1 MKRFLLAPD
10 SFKGTMTAGRVCE
23 LMSEAIR
30 THIPDAEITAIPVAD
45 GGEGSVD
52 CFLEAMGGERV
63 TVPAVNPYFEEMEGF
78 YGILP
83 GGTAVIEMA
92 VCAGL
97 PLAEGRLAAEKTTTQ
112 GVGMLLADA
121 AARHC
126 HRVIMGLGGSATND
140 GGCGMA
146 AALGVRFLNAAGEAF
161 VPVGETL
168 REIVSIDASG
178 RLPALRGM
186 EIVTM
191 CDIDNPLCGPSGA
204 AHVFG
209 PQKGASPAVVEQLD
223 AGLAHLAD
231 VIERDLGVSVR
242 ELPGAGAA
250 GGMGAGMAAFFG
262 SRLQMGI
269 ETVLEVTG
277 FDEKLRC
284 ADLVLSGEG
293 KLDGQSIRGKVVVG
307 VAKHC
312 KAAGVPLIAV
322 VGDVGDDVDAVYEQ
336 GVTGIFSTNRTAI
349 PFTEAKKR
357 CESDLR
363 LTVDN
368 LIRCLQALGKTPDC
382 LHP

>member
-92 VCAGL
+92 ACAGL

-146 AALGVRFLNAAGEAF
+146 AALGVRFLNAAEEAF

-269 ETVLEVTG
+269 ETVLDVTG

-293 KLDGQSIRGKVVVG
+293 KLDGQSIRGKVVAG

-312 KAAGVPLIAV
+312 KAAGVPLIAI

-336 GVTGIFSTNRTAI
+336 GVTGIFSTNRAAI

-368 LIRCLQALGKTPDC
+368 LIRCLQALGQNA
-382 LHP
+382 